1 MTFTVEQKSQL
12 AKLMATENLTVQ
24 HQKIQTAKFDPV
36 GRVLYLPIWQD
47 MSGFMYDL
55 LTGHEVGHA
64 LYTPADGWHDVA
76 SDKSKGRFYKNFLNV
91 VEDARI
97 EKKVQRKYPG
107 LRSSFAKAYNE
118 LMNRDFFGIKGKDVN
133 GLPFIDRLNLFT
145 KSQYTATWIQF
156 NTEEK
161 VMIEKIKN
169 LESWD
174 DVLKLTG
181 EIYDYSSEEQSQMF
195 EEMYQDF
202 NYEFDESDEDYDFDG
217 DGSGDDYDDSEND
230 APQTKG
236 SNSEDSD
243 EPIDE
248 ENDGDG
254 NGENTG
260 KSSKSQSD
268 GEENTDDLDGQD
280 SGKVNRFKD
289 STPYDGDGN
298 FQPRCETDETFRDK
312 ETILLDEKSK
322 EYIYVDMPT
331 PVLSRIVTPWKRV
344 QEQMTDHYKYECK
357 EYSYRFNEAKIND
370 WVKEFKNKNERYI
383 GLLAK
388 EFEMRKAAK
397 AFSKSK
403 LSDTG
408 DIDINKL
415 ASYKFDDNIFRKVM
429 LTPKGKSHGLVLL
442 LDKSGSMSDNMA
454 GSIEQILVLAMFC
467 RKVNIP
473 FVVYGFG
480 DASEGLVADFKLN
493 RHSTDINKYYECFDR
508 QHGMLDLGSVRLREY
523 INSSMTNAEFS
534 LCLRNMVCLMKS
546 FDNTY
551 GYRSGVCGRPE
562 SEELS
567 NTPLTQAVVAT
578 ATIMKEFKRKN
589 NLDMTSLV
597 IIHDGDA
604 DYTSGYLRMEEF
616 EDYRTNEK
624 VMRLRNNSFY
634 TASQNVILRDRKN
647 KYEVKL
653 KPGKDNLI
661 YDILTWFKK
670 TTGSK
675 VFGFFLTGSTGSP
688 MRNAIYNRYVLE
700 DGTDFA
706 TLRSKDYCKYDMKI
720 KEMVKQFKK
729 EKYLATQ
736 PDGYDQFFLVVGGS
750 DLKTETEEIDVGE
763 GKITAS
769 KLKSAFMKFN
779 KKKAVNR
786 VLVSKFIQ
794 GIAA

>member
-1 MTFTVEQKSQL
+1 MQTFTVEQKTAL

-36 GRVLYLPIWQD
+36 NRILYLPIWQD

-55 LTGHEVGHA
+55 LAGHEVGHA

-107 LRSSFAKAYNE
+107 LRSSFAKAYIE
-118 LMNRDFFGIKGKDVN
+118 LMNRDFFGIKNKDIN
-133 GLPFIDRLNLFT
+133 EMPFIDRLNLFT
-145 KSQYTATWIQF
+145 KSQYTANWIEF

-161 VMIEKIKN
+161 VMIEKIKK
-169 LESWD
+169 LETWD

-181 EIYDYSSEEQSQMF
+181 EIYDYSSEEQSEMY
-195 EEMYQDF
+195 EEMYG
-202 NYEFDESDEDYDFDG
+202 DFDYNFDADS
-217 DGSGDDYDDSEND
+217 DGYGDDYDGQD
-230 APQTKG
+230 APE
-236 SNSEDSD
+236 SNGENGEDSD
-243 EPIDE
+243 ESVE
-248 ENDGDG
+248 EDND
-254 NGENTG
+254 GENTG
-260 KSSKSQSD
+260 KSSKAKSD
-268 GEENTDDLDGQD
+268 GEENDDDLNVQD
-280 SGKVNRFKD
+280 SGKINRFKD
-289 STPYDGDGN
+289 SNPNDSIDK
-298 FQPRCETDETFRDK
+298 FQPRCETDESFREK

-322 EYIYVDMPT
+322 EYVYVDMPE
-331 PVLSRIVTPWKRV
+331 PLMSKILTPWKRV
-344 QEQMTDHYKYECK
+344 QEQMTEHYNLEC
-357 EYSYRFNEAKIND
+357 EDYSYRYDLSPGKINE

-442 LDKSGSMSDNMA
+442 LDKSGSMNDNMA

-480 DASEGLVADFKLN
+480 DASESVIADFKLDRTEN
-493 RHSTDINKYYECFDR
+493 NTDYFECFE
-508 QHGMLDLGSVRLREY
+508 QKEGALGLGSVRLREY

-534 LCLRNMVCLMKS
+534 MSLRNMICLMKS
-546 FDNTY
+546 FDYTKNS
-551 GYRSGVCGRPE
+551 RWASCSRPN

-578 ATIMKEFKRKN
+578 AFVMKEFKRKH

-604 DYTSGYLRMEEF
+604 DYVSRYLVSGLR
-616 EDYRTNEK
+616 EDYITKEK
-624 VMRLRNNSFY
+624 KHYFYSESFNSSF
-634 TASQNVILRDRKN
+634 QNVILRDRKN
-647 KYEVKL
+647 KFEMKL
-653 KPGKDNLI
+653 NAGKDNLI
-661 YDILTWFKK
+661 YDVLTWFKK

-688 MRNAIYNRYVLE
+688 MRSAIYNRYVFE
-700 DGTDFA
+700 DGTDFP
-706 TLRSKDYCKYDMKI
+706 TLRNKNYHEFEMKL
-720 KEMVKQFKK
+720 KETLKRFRS
-729 EKYLATQ
+729 EKYLASK
-736 PDGYDQFFLVVGGS
+736 PVGYDQLFLVIGGS
-750 DLKTETEEIDVGE
+750 ELKTDNDEIDVGE
-763 GKITAS
+763 GKVTAS
-769 KLKSAFMKFN
+769 KLKTAFMKFN

>member
-1 MTFTVEQKSQL
+1 MTFTAEQKSQL

-47 MSGFMYDL
+47 MTGFMYDL

-118 LMNRDFFGIKGKDVN
+118 LMNRDFFGIKGKEVN
-133 GLPFIDRLNLFT
+133 ELPFIDRLNLFT
-145 KSQYTATWIQF
+145 KSQYTASWIEF

-161 VMIEKIKN
+161 VMIEKIKK
-169 LESWD
+169 LETWD

-181 EIYDYSSEEQSQMF
+181 EIYDYSSEEQSEMF

-202 NYEFDESDEDYDFDG
+202 NYEFDENGEDYDYDG
-217 DGSGDDYDDSEND
+217 DGSGDEYDDSEND

-236 SNSEDSD
+236 ANGQDSG
-243 EPIDE
+243 EPVNE

-254 NGENTG
+254 SGENTG
-260 KSSKSQSD
+260 KSSKSESD
-268 GEENTDDLDGQD
+268 GEENTDDIDGQD
-280 SGKVNRFKD
+280 SGKINRFKD
-289 STPYDGDGN
+289 SNPYDSTGK
-298 FQPRCETDETFRDK
+298 FEPRCETDETFRDK

-322 EYIYVDMPT
+322 EYVYVDMPE
-331 PVLSRIVTPWKRV
+331 PVMSKILTPWKRV
-344 QEQMTDHYKYECK
+344 QEQMTEHYKQECK
-357 EYSYRFNEAKIND
+357 EYPNSISESKIGE

-415 ASYKFDDNIFRKVM
+415 SSYKFDDNIFRKVM

-442 LDKSGSMSDNMA
+442 LDKSGSMYHNMA
-454 GSIEQILVLAMFC
+454 GSIEQILVLTMFC

-480 DASEGLVADFKLN
+480 DCAESLNADFNLDKMKN
-493 RHSTDINKYYECFDR
+493 NSEYYECFE
-508 QHGMLDLGSVRLREY
+508 QKEGMLNLGSVRLREY
-523 INSSMTNAEFS
+523 LNSTMTNAEFS
-534 LCLRNMVCLMKS
+534 MCLRNLVCLMKS
-546 FDNTY
+546 FDVDKWH
-551 GYRSGVCGRPE
+551 RGVCGRPL

-578 ATIMKEFKRKN
+578 AKIIKDFKRKN

-604 DYTSGYLRMEEF
+604 DYTSGYLKMEEY
-616 EDYRTNEK
+616 EDYRTNQK
-624 VMRLRNNSFY
+624 SMRLRAYSFY

-647 KYEVKL
+647 KFEVKF

-661 YDILTWFKK
+661 YDVLTWFRK
-670 TTGSK
+670 TTGAK
-675 VFGFFLTGSTGSP
+675 VFGFFLTGSTGATMKS
-688 MRNAIYNRYVLE
+688 AVYNRYFLE

-706 TLRSKDYCKYDMKI
+706 TLRNKDYYQFDTKL
-720 KEMVKQFKK
+720 KETVKRFKK
-729 EKYLATQ
+729 EKYLVTN

-750 DLKTETEEIDVGE
+750 ELKTETEEIEVGE
-763 GKITAS
+763 GKVTAS
-769 KLKSAFMKFN
+769 KLKTAFMKFN
-779 KKKAVNR
+779 KNKAVNR